1 MVIRRRI
8 NVLNG
13 PIRIVLLWWPLSGVG
28 LGVEVLLVVQG
39 VHGYCLVLGLLLKLE
54 SRKRGE
60 NSTC

>member
-1 MVIRRRI
+1 M
-8 NVLNG
+8 LNG